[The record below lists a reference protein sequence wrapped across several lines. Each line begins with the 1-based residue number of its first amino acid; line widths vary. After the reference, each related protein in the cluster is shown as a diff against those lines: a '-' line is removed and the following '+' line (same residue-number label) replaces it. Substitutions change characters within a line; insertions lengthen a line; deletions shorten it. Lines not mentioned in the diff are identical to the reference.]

1 MAGYV
6 HGYATPEQ
14 QRLIEQDDPGPTP
27 RLPAPARREPGA
39 GSSQSAAVLTPS

>member
-14 QRLIEQDDPGPTP
+14 KRLIEQAQHWRD
-27 RLPAPARREPGA
+27 RLIRDGTTVEPG
-39 GSSQSAAVLTPS
+39 SRRP